1 MNRVMEM
8 ETAQPEMFGVNIQ
21 YGSRKPQWRLFPI
34 PSQND
39 NGVSTLIVA
48 SIKKTNYSQLFVKRK
63 DRLSGDII
71 VNDDQVYW
79 ASQRGDIVYVEN
91 TGKQRALSL
100 SNEIRLGTLKELNPD
115 WWGNKMAK
123 KAARTQAARAQAAQ
137 SLEISLQ
144 KSCVLFICIFFFCL
158 INIVFFCSY
167 DLLHNIQTYIFAF
180 VSNRAIEHDSGMT
193 EEIQSE
199 DGEIWFSDS
208 WRRVLLSILNLL
220 LFGLTTLG
228 LYLN

>member
-8 ETAQPEMFGVNIQ
+8 ETAEPEMFGVNIQ

-123 KAARTQAARAQAAQ
+123 KAARAQAARAQAAQ

-144 KSCVLFICIFFFCL
+144 KSCVLFICMHVFFFVCLFFFC
-158 INIVFFCSY
+158 
-167 DLLHNIQTYIFAF
+167 
-180 VSNRAIEHDSGMT
+180 
-193 EEIQSE
+193 
-199 DGEIWFSDS
+199 
-208 WRRVLLSILNLL
+208 
-220 LFGLTTLG
+220 
-228 LYLN
+228 